1 MKTGS
6 IKWFSPSKGYGFIT
20 NDAGEDLFL
29 HYSGLVPG
37 QDRRLFPGDRVE
49 FDEVGGEKGR
59 KATSV
64 RCVSRVRDET
74 QPDADGGAEVTEQPP
89 RATEDAPDTPEV
101 GNA

>member
-29 HYSGLVPG
+29 HYSGLIPG

-49 FDEVGGEKGR
+49 FDEVEGEKGR
-59 KATSV
+59 KAMSV
-64 RCVSRVRDET
+64 RCVARVHD
-74 QPDADGGAEVTEQPP
+74 DAAPVDNDDVEGGTGAET
-89 RATEDAPDTPEV
+89 TPDVPDPETR
-101 GNA
+101 